1 MKATVTSDTELTW
14 DGLQTVQ
21 IEVTEGDKVLLSH
34 SITCVVD
41 QVEDEI
47 KNFLREYKKKVV
59 SKKRVKVG
67 DSWEV

>member
-1 MKATVTSDTELTW
+1 MKATVTSATEVTW

-21 IEVTEGDKVLLSH
+21 FDVTEGDQILISH
-34 SITCVVD
+34 SVNCAVD

-47 KNFLREYKKKVV
+47 KTFLREYKKKVV